1 MIRHRASRF
10 EIRVPVPKPF
20 FSRVVESMEILA
32 LIAIVLAV
40 AVFVK
45 TSDHKK
51 RLDETQRTLQVLSNR
66 IGALDIELRALRNEP
81 GPVADEFVPPEPVQ
95 TETVAVRTPPPRP
108 PIRDEAPAPAPVAAK
123 APPVAV
129 KGFEEA
135 LTSRWLVWLGALAIA
150 LAGTFLVRYAIDH
163 NLLGPTARCTLGFL
177 LGVVLTVG
185 GEWLRERPLERA
197 IATIRSNQV
206 PPALTAAGLFTAFA
220 SVYAAYALY
229 NLLPPLVAFAGLALV
244 ALLAVGL
251 SLLQGR
257 LVALMGLL
265 GAFAAPAMVEAKDPS
280 VWTLFAYLLV
290 VEAACIAVARYK
302 NWWWFALATLAGA
315 CVWPFLWMLDSHW
328 SAFDM
333 LPLGLYLLLS
343 VCGYIALEWNAPE
356 PEGEQEW
363 LKEFQNL
370 TPPDWVVWGAS
381 AAIAVVL
388 FIVVASAD
396 YSTTGLVFA
405 GLIAA
410 LYLFVGRRHAI
421 FDSLPVI
428 AAALVLGI
436 AATMPV
442 PTSIVQLPTFHR
454 APLVP
459 VELQFFVGACIAF
472 AALFAIAGFVALWG
486 AKRPAVWA
494 AVSASVPLLL
504 LVIAYYRIVD
514 FGVDHAWA
522 AIAVGLAAVN
532 LFAAE
537 RVERYREAR
546 GLDVTL
552 AFYAAAIVASISLA
566 AAMSVREAWLT
577 VALSIQLP
585 ALAWINTRIRTTSL
599 QVIAAIVACVV
610 LTRLVFNYDILG
622 YPLGASPPANWVIY
636 GYGIP
641 AISFLWAAKLFRDL
655 KAERV
660 VAFLE
665 AGGLAF
671 CVLLVSLEIRLF
683 VAGSLS
689 ATHYGLLEQSLQS
702 IAWLS
707 VGSALAVHYRR
718 AQRRV
723 SFYGSMTLL
732 GLAAAQIAILQV
744 LLCNPFFSEDPVG
757 AWPVLNVLFLAYA
770 IPALF
775 AFGFAFALAK
785 SSYTRFA
792 PHAEIAGFF
801 LVFLYL
807 SDEVTRAFQ
816 GPVFSFFRHSH
827 AELYTYSVVWLVY
840 AVALLTLGTVLRKS
854 MLRFASLGVLVVTA
868 LKVFLIDMSA
878 LTDLYRVASF
888 LGLGLSL
895 VGIGYIYQ
903 RFVFPRPG
911 ENAPTA
917 TQG

>member
-1 MIRHRASRF
+1 
-10 EIRVPVPKPF
+10 
-20 FSRVVESMEILA
+20 MEALLA

-40 AVFVK
+40 MALVK
-45 TSDHKK
+45 ASDQKH
-51 RLDETQRTLQVLSNR
+51 RLDDTQRLLGALNAR
-66 IGALDIELRALRNEP
+66 IGALGFELEKLRGEP
-81 GPVADEFVPPEPVQ
+81 ATPPESIPEPAAPQ
-95 TETVAVRTPPPRP
+95 PGIVRTPLPEPGEPGRV
-108 PIRDEAPAPAPVAAK
+108 DEPVAISAAAPQIAEKPAAK
-123 APPVAV
+123 
-129 KGFEEA
+129 GLEEA
-135 LTSRWLVWLGALAIA
+135 LTSRWLVWVGALAIA

-163 NLLGPTARCTLGFL
+163 GLLGPTARCSLGLL
-177 LGVVLTVG
+177 LGVVLTIG

-197 IATIRSNQV
+197 VATIRANHV

-229 NLLPPLVAFAGLALV
+229 DLLPPLVAFAGLALV
-244 ALLAVGL
+244 ALLGVGL

-265 GAFAAPAMVEAKDPS
+265 GAFAAPAMVAAKDPS

-290 VEAACIAVARYK
+290 VEAACLAVARYK

-315 CVWPFLWMLDSHW
+315 CAWPFLWMLDSHFT
-328 SAFDM
+328 AFDM

-343 VCGYIALEWNAPE
+343 VCGYIALDWNSPE
-356 PEGEQEW
+356 PEGEQDWMAE
-363 LKEFQNL
+363 LQNL

-381 AAIAVVL
+381 AATAFVL
-388 FIVVASAD
+388 FVVVASAE

-405 GLIAA
+405 WVIAA

-428 AAALVLGI
+428 AALLVLAI

-442 PTSIVQLPTFHR
+442 PTSIVQVPSFHR
-454 APLVP
+454 APFVP
-459 VELQFFVGACIAF
+459 VELHFFAGTCIAF

-486 AKRPAVWA
+486 AKRPALWA
-494 AVSASVPLLL
+494 AVSAAVPLLL

-514 FGVDHAWA
+514 FGVDYAWA
-522 AIAVGLAAVN
+522 GIAVGLAAVN

-546 GLDVTL
+546 GLEVTL

-585 ALAWINTRIRTTSL
+585 ALAWINTRIKTTSL
-599 QVIAAIVACVV
+599 QVIASIVACIV
-610 LTRLVFNYDILG
+610 LTRLVLNYNVLL
-622 YPLGASPPANWVIY
+622 YPLGSNPATSWVIY

-641 AISFLWAAKLFRDL
+641 AISFLWAARIFRRL

-660 VAFLE
+660 IGLLE

-671 CVLLVSLEIRLF
+671 CVLLISLEIRLSIE
-683 VAGSLS
+683 GSLVS
-689 ATHYGLLEQSLQS
+689 THYGLLEQSLQS
-702 IAWLS
+702 ISWLA
-707 VGSALAVHYRR
+707 VGSALAAYHHRLNN
-718 AQRRV
+718 RV
-723 SFYGSMTLL
+723 AFAGAALLL
-732 GLAAAQIAILQV
+732 GLAAVQVLVLQV
-744 LLCNPFFSEDPVG
+744 VFCNPFFVTDPVG
-757 AWPVLNVLFLAYA
+757 NWPVFNVLFLAYA
-770 IPALF
+770 MPALF
-775 AFGFAFALAK
+775 AFLSARALEGTPW
-785 SSYTRFA
+785 SRFA
-792 PHAEIAGFF
+792 RFAEIAGFF
-801 LVFLYL
+801 LLFVYI

-827 AELYTYSVVWLVY
+827 AELYTYSLVWLAY
-840 AVALLTLGTVLRKS
+840 AILLLVLGIVSGKS
-854 MLRFASLGVLVVTA
+854 MLRFASLAVLVVTVG
-868 LKVFLIDMSA
+868 KVFLIDMSG
-878 LTDLYRVASF
+878 LTDLYRVGSF

-911 ENAPTA
+911 AVSSP
-917 TQG
+917 

>member
-1 MIRHRASRF
+1 
-10 EIRVPVPKPF
+10 
-20 FSRVVESMEILA
+20 MEALLA
-32 LIAIVLAV
+32 LIAIILAV
-40 AVFVK
+40 VALVRS
-45 TSDHKK
+45 SDHKH
-51 RLDETQRTLQVLSNR
+51 RLDDSQRILGEMSKRVAALNVELQ
-66 IGALDIELRALRNEP
+66 ALQKDQTAGEEP
-81 GPVADEFVPPEPVQ
+81 PS
-95 TETVAVRTPPPRP
+95 
-108 PIRDEAPAPAPVAAK
+108 PAPVSVQT
-123 APPVAV
+123 APPVREEVAAPSVRDDTPVMASVAAKPAISTV
-129 KGFEEA
+129 KAKGLEES
-135 LTSRWLVWLGALAIA
+135 LTSRWLVWLGALAIG

-163 NLLGPTARCTLGFL
+163 GLLGPTARCTLGVL
-177 LGVVLTVG
+177 LGVVLTIG

-244 ALLAVGL
+244 ALLGVGL

-315 CVWPFLWMLDSHW
+315 CIWPFLWMLGPSW
-328 SAFDM
+328 SAQDM

-343 VCGYIALEWNAPE
+343 VCGYIALDWNVPE
-356 PEGEQEW
+356 PEGEQDWVMEI
-363 LKEFQNL
+363 QNL
-370 TPPDWVVWGAS
+370 TPPDWVVWGAA
-381 AAIAVVL
+381 AAIAFIL
-388 FIVVASAD
+388 FVVVASAD
-396 YSTTGLVFA
+396 FSLTGLVFA

-428 AAALVLGI
+428 AAVLVLAI

-442 PTSIVQLPTFHR
+442 PTSIVQIPSFHR

-459 VELQFFVGACIAF
+459 VELQFFAGACIAF
-472 AALFAIAGFVALWG
+472 AALFAIAGFAALWG
-486 AKRPAVWA
+486 AKRPALWA
-494 AVSASVPLLL
+494 AVSAAVPILL
-504 LVIAYYRIVD
+504 LVIAYYRVVD

-532 LFAAE
+532 LLAAE

-552 AFYAAAIVASISLA
+552 AFYAAAVVASISLA

-599 QVIAAIVACVV
+599 QAIAGIVATVV
-610 LTRLVFNYDILG
+610 LTRLVLNYNILS
-622 YPLGASPPANWVIY
+622 YAQSPSPVTSWVIY

-641 AISFLWAAKLFRDL
+641 AISFLWAARLFRAL
-655 KAERV
+655 KAERII
-660 VAFLE
+660 ALLE

-683 VAGSLS
+683 VAGSLT

-702 IAWLS
+702 IAWLA
-707 VGSALAVHYRR
+707 VGSALALHHHR
-718 AQRRV
+718 ASHRV
-723 SFYGSMTLL
+723 SFCGAVILL
-732 GLAAAQIAILQV
+732 GLAAGQIVFLQL

-757 AWPVLNVLFLAYA
+757 TWPVLNVLFLAYA
-770 IPALF
+770 VPALF
-775 AFGFAFALAK
+775 AFGFAATLEK
-785 SSYTRFA
+785 SADSRYARYG
-792 PHAEIAGFF
+792 EIAGFF
-801 LVFLYL
+801 LVFVYL

-816 GPVFSFFRHSH
+816 GPVFSFFRHSN

-840 AVALLTLGTVLRKS
+840 AVLLLVLGIVLRRS
-854 MLRFASLGVLVVTA
+854 MLRFASLAVLVVTA
-868 LKVFLIDMSA
+868 VKVFLIDMSG

-911 ENAPTA
+911 EGAASSP
-917 TQG
+917 

>member
-1 MIRHRASRF
+1 
-10 EIRVPVPKPF
+10 
-20 FSRVVESMEILA
+20 
-32 LIAIVLAV
+32 
-40 AVFVK
+40 
-45 TSDHKK
+45 
-51 RLDETQRTLQVLSNR
+51 
-66 IGALDIELRALRNEP
+66 
-81 GPVADEFVPPEPVQ
+81 
-95 TETVAVRTPPPRP
+95 
-108 PIRDEAPAPAPVAAK
+108 
-123 APPVAV
+123 
-129 KGFEEA
+129 
-135 LTSRWLVWLGALAIA
+135 
-150 LAGTFLVRYAIDH
+150 
-163 NLLGPTARCTLGFL
+163 LLGPTARCSLGLL

-197 IATIRSNQV
+197 IATIRANHV

-229 NLLPPLVAFAGLALV
+229 DLLPPLIAFAGLALV
-244 ALLAVGL
+244 ALLGVGL

-265 GAFAAPAMVEAKDPS
+265 GAFAAPAMVTAKDPS

-290 VEAACIAVARYK
+290 VEAACLAVARTK

-315 CVWPFLWMLDSHW
+315 SVWPFLWMLDSHFTP
-328 SAFDM
+328 FDM

-343 VCGYIALEWNAPE
+343 VCGYIALDWNTPE
-356 PEGEQEW
+356 PEGEQDWMAE
-363 LKEFQNL
+363 LQNL

-381 AAIAVVL
+381 AATAFVL
-388 FIVVASAD
+388 FVVVASAE
-396 YSTTGLVFA
+396 YSATGLVFA
-405 GLIAA
+405 WLIAA

-428 AAALVLGI
+428 AAVLVLAI

-442 PTSIVQLPTFHR
+442 PSSIVQVPSFHR
-454 APLVP
+454 APFVP
-459 VELQFFVGACIAF
+459 VELHFFAGTCIAF
-472 AALFAIAGFVALWG
+472 AALFAIGGFVALWG
-486 AKRPAVWA
+486 AKRPALWA

-504 LVIAYYRIVD
+504 LVIAYYRVVD

-546 GLDVTL
+546 GLNVTL

-599 QVIAAIVACVV
+599 QVIAGIVACIV
-610 LTRLVFNYDILG
+610 LTRLVFNYNILL
-622 YPLGASPPANWVIY
+622 YPLGSNPATSWVIY

-641 AISFLWAAKLFRDL
+641 AISFLWAARIFRGL

-660 VAFLE
+660 TGLLE

-671 CVLLVSLEIRLF
+671 CVLLISLEIRLF
-683 VAGSLS
+683 VEGSLVS
-689 ATHYGLLEQSLQS
+689 THYGLLEQSLQS
-702 IAWLS
+702 ISWLA
-707 VGSALAVHYRR
+707 VGSALAAYHHRLNN
-718 AQRRV
+718 RV
-723 SFYGSMTLL
+723 AFAGAALL
-732 GLAAAQIAILQV
+732 LVLAAAQVLVLQV
-744 LLCNPFFSEDPVG
+744 LFCNPFFTTDPVG
-757 AWPVLNVLFLAYA
+757 SWPVFNVLFLAYA
-770 IPALF
+770 VPALF
-775 AFGFAFALAK
+775 AFLSARALAD
-785 SSYTRFA
+785 TPWAPFARF
-792 PHAEIAGFF
+792 AEIAGFF
-801 LVFLYL
+801 LLFVYI

-816 GPVFSFFRHSH
+816 GPQFSIFRHSH
-827 AELYTYSVVWLVY
+827 AELYTYSVVWLAY
-840 AVALLTLGTVLRKS
+840 AILLLVLGIVFGKS
-854 MLRFASLGVLVVTA
+854 MLRFASLAVLVVTVG
-868 LKVFLIDMSA
+868 KVFLIDTSG
-878 LTDLYRVASF
+878 LTDLYRVGSF

-911 ENAPTA
+911 AVSSP
-917 TQG
+917 